1 MNKKVFIPK
10 NYFYSIENKIDLFVK
25 TDNDFKSIQGY

>member
-1 MNKKVFIPK
+1 MNKKVFITK
-10 NYFYSIENKIDLFVK
+10 KYFYSIENKIDLFVK